1 MSDANMEHREQT
13 RHDFL
18 SNIEFIL
25 EPPANGGTL
34 HRGVIINLNSKGL
47 GVYILEQL
55 TAGQKIIIKTG
66 LPIAHQQAAICWIRK
81 EKASFCRAGLKLL

>member
-1 MSDANMEHREQT
+1 MSDANMENREQT

-18 SNIEFIL
+18 SNIEFVL

-34 HRGVIINLNSKGL
+34 HKGVIINLNSKGL

-55 TAGQKIIIKTG
+55 TAGQKIIIRTG
-66 LPIAHQQAAICWIRK
+66 LPVAHQHAAICWIK
-81 EKASFCRAGLKLL
+81 KDKASFCRAGLKLL